1 MSGAVSRPMPRRVV
15 VQMRPDLQQPPAV
28 PDTLT
33 PGDQLLAAGLGV
45 GAAAGGLVWASG
57 QLAGLA
63 FGHTWLHLDPA
74 QVAGMLWSLPHHL
87 GDPALAWPAS
97 AREALPGPAGMYG
110 AFTAT
115 TAATAATASG
125 VMRLWQRTGLGSPT
139 APGAR
144 AKRPAAGSATW
155 ASSRELR
162 PLRVRRPEPG
172 RVILGRTGGLAGR
185 LLAGEDCHS
194 VLVFGPPDSFKTTGL
209 VIPAILEWAGPV
221 LTTSVKPDVI
231 KATRA
236 HREARG
242 EVVVLDPLGASGL
255 ARARW
260 TPLAFCRTWAGAQQ
274 TAATIAATAD
284 LGTLATA
291 EHKYWKTL
299 GQKLLAPL
307 LFAAARDGR
316 SMTDLLRWIDL
327 REDNEVAKLLADS
340 EVDGAIT
347 AWEASQSRTDKA
359 RDSVYG
365 TAEDLLAIYADERV
379 QAFTAGHDLAE
390 DAFLGG
396 DNTLYLYAPVHEQR
410 RLRPLFETVT
420 MQLVRVAQEQAARAP
435 DGKLDPRFLCAL
447 DEAGNVAALELLPE
461 WATTGRGQGIQLLS
475 VWHDQA
481 QLVHRYG
488 DRAATILNGH
498 RAKVFLSGLA
508 DVGALELGSKLIGD
522 QAVTETNYAT
532 DTQGRVSAAQAT
544 SYRPL
549 VPLEELR
556 RLRPG
561 EGIVIYGHLR
571 PARIQVRPHFTPRE
585 QRWRARLER
594 QASQQQARQ
603 ARKAAR
609 AHERAERR
617 ATRQQERVRRH
628 LPGWAR
634 AREEAGRDR

>member
-1 MSGAVSRPMPRRVV
+1 
-15 VQMRPDLQQPPAV
+15 MRPELQRPPAV
-28 PDTLT
+28 PDTLS
-33 PGDQLLAAGLGV
+33 PGDQLLAAGLGLT
-45 GAAAGGLVWASG
+45 AAAGGLVWASG
-57 QLAGLA
+57 QLAGLV
-63 FGHTWLHLDPA
+63 FGHTWLDLDPA
-74 QVAGMLWSLPHHL
+74 EVAGVLWNLPDHL
-87 GDPALAWPAS
+87 SDPAAAWPAP
-97 AREALPGPAGMYG
+97 AQQALPGPVGMYG
-110 AFTAT
+110 SFAAT
-115 TAATAATASG
+115 TAAASTAAGGA
-125 VMRLWQRTGLGSPT
+125 MRLWQRTGLGKPT
-139 APGAR
+139 TPGAR
-144 AKRPAAGSATW
+144 GRRQPAGSATW
-155 ASSRELR
+155 ASPRELR

-172 RVILGRTGGLAGR
+172 RLILGRTSGAFGR
-185 LLAGEDCHS
+185 LLAAEDCHS

-209 VIPAILEWAGPV
+209 VIPAILEWTGPV
-221 LTTSVKPDVI
+221 LATSVKPDVI

-236 HREARG
+236 HRERRG
-242 EVVVLDPLGASGL
+242 QVVVLDPLGTSGL
-255 ARARW
+255 AGARW
-260 TPLAFCRTWAGAQQ
+260 TPLAGCATWAGAQQ
-274 TAATIAATAD
+274 TAEVIAATAD
-284 LGTLATA
+284 LGGRTVVTA

-299 GQKLLAPL
+299 GTKLLAPL

-316 SMTDLLRWIDL
+316 SMTEVLRWLDL
-327 REDNEVAKLLADS
+327 REDNEVTKLLADA
-340 EVDGAIT
+340 EVDGAVT

-365 TAEDLLAIYADERV
+365 TAEDLLAIYADQRV
-379 QAFTAGHDLAE
+379 QAFTSGHDLDAE
-390 DAFLGG
+390 AFLQA

-420 MQLVRVAQEQAARAP
+420 MQLVRIAQEQAAKAP

-508 DVGALELGSKLIGD
+508 DVGALELGSRLIGD

-532 DTQGRVSAAQAT
+532 DATGRVSASQAT

-561 EGIVIYGHLR
+561 EGVVIYGHLR
-571 PARIQVRPHFTPRE
+571 PARVQVRRHFQRRE
-585 QRWRARLER
+585 QRWRQRLER
-594 QASQQQARQ
+594 QATRQ
-603 ARKAAR
+603 KQ
-609 AHERAERR
+609 RAERR
-617 ATRQQERVRRH
+617 AARALERHDRCAVRQHQRLHRR

-634 AREEAGRDR
+634 GREEAGRDR

>member
-1 MSGAVSRPMPRRVV
+1 
-15 VQMRPDLQQPPAV
+15 MRPDLQKPPAV

-45 GAAAGGLVWASG
+45 AAASSGLVWASG
-57 QLAGLA
+57 QLAGLV
-63 FGHTWLHLDPA
+63 FGHSWLHLDPA
-74 QVAGMLWSLPHHL
+74 DVAGVLSQLPHHL
-87 GDPALAWPAS
+87 GDPAMAWPAT
-97 AREALPGPAGMYG
+97 AREALPGAAGMYG

-115 TAATAATASG
+115 TAAAVGAAGG
-125 VMRLWQRTGLGSPT
+125 VMRLWQRAGLGSPT
-139 APGAR
+139 APGSR
-144 AKRPAAGSATW
+144 VKRPAAGSATW
-155 ASSRELR
+155 ASPRELR

-172 RVILGRTGGLAGR
+172 RVILGRTSGLGGR
-185 LLAGEDCHS
+185 LLAAEDCHS

-209 VIPAILEWAGPV
+209 VIPTILEWTGPV
-221 LTTSVKPDVI
+221 LATSVKPDVI

-242 EVVVLDPLGASGL
+242 EVVVLDPLGTSGL
-255 ARARW
+255 PGARW
-260 TPLAFCRTWAGAQQ
+260 TPLAACGSWAGAQQ
-274 TAATIAATAD
+274 MAEVIAHTAD
-284 LGTLATA
+284 VGGRAVVTA

-299 GQKLLAPL
+299 GTKLLAPL
-307 LFAAARDGR
+307 LFAAATDRR
-316 SMTDLLRWIDL
+316 SMTDVLRWIDL
-327 REDNEVAKLLADS
+327 RDDNEVTKLLVDS

-365 TAEDLLAIYADERV
+365 TAEDLLAIYADQRV
-379 QAFTAGHDLAE
+379 QAFTSGHDLAE
-390 DAFLGG
+390 ESFLAG

-410 RLRPLFETVT
+410 RLRPLFETVA

-508 DVGALELGSKLIGD
+508 DVGALELGSRLIGD

-556 RLRPG
+556 RLQPG

-571 PARIQVRPHFTPRE
+571 PARIQVRPHFTARE
-585 QRWRARLER
+585 QRWRQRLQR
-594 QASQQQARQ
+594 QAAQQQARQ
-603 ARKAAR
+603 ARRAAR
-609 AHERAERR
+609 AQVRAERR
-617 ATRQQERVRRH
+617 ATRQQERMRRH

>member
-1 MSGAVSRPMPRRVV
+1 
-15 VQMRPDLQQPPAV
+15 MRPDLQRPPAV

-33 PGDQLLAAGLGV
+33 PGDQLLAAGLAV
-45 GAAAGGLVWASG
+45 GAAASGLVWATG
-57 QLAGLA
+57 QLAGLV
-63 FGHTWLHLDPA
+63 FGHTWLHLDLA
-74 QVAGMLWSLPHHL
+74 DVAGVLGSLPHHL
-87 GDPALAWPAS
+87 GDPAMAWPTS
-97 AREALPGPAGMYG
+97 AREPLPGPAGMYG
-110 AFTAT
+110 TFTAT
-115 TAATAATASG
+115 TTAAAGAAGG
-125 VMRLWQRTGLGSPT
+125 VMRLWQRAGLGNPT

-144 AKRPAAGSATW
+144 VKRPAAGSATW
-155 ASSRELR
+155 ASPRELR
-162 PLRVRRPEPG
+162 PLWVRRPQPG
-172 RVILGRTGGLAGR
+172 RVILGRTSGMAGR

-194 VLVFGPPDSFKTTGL
+194 VLVFGPPDSYKTTGL
-209 VIPAILEWAGPV
+209 VIPAILEWTGPV
-221 LTTSVKPDVI
+221 LATSVKPDVI
-231 KATRA
+231 KATRQ
-236 HREARG
+236 HRERRG
-242 EVVVLDPLGASGL
+242 QVVVLDPLGTSGL
-255 ARARW
+255 AGARW
-260 TPLAFCRTWAGAQQ
+260 TPLAACRTWAGAQQ
-274 TAATIAATAD
+274 MAEVIAQTADHDPRAIATAD
-284 LGTLATA
+284 
-291 EHKYWKTL
+291 HKYWKTL
-299 GQKLLAPL
+299 GTKLLAPL
-307 LFAAARDGR
+307 LFAAALDGR
-316 SMTDLLRWIDL
+316 AMTDVLRWIDL
-327 REDNEVAKLLADS
+327 RDDNEVTKLLADS

-365 TAEDLLAIYADERV
+365 TAEDLLAIYADQRV
-379 QAFTAGHDLAE
+379 QAFTSGHDLDEA
-390 DAFLGG
+390 AFLPG

-420 MQLVRVAQEQAARAP
+420 MQLVRVAQEHAARQS

-481 QLVHRYG
+481 QLIHRYG

-508 DVGALELGSKLIGD
+508 DVGALELGSRLIGD

-532 DTQGRVSAAQAT
+532 DPTGRVSATQAT

-556 RLRPG
+556 RLQPG
-561 EGIVIYGHLR
+561 EGVVIYGHLR

-585 QRWRARLER
+585 QRWRARLQR
-594 QASQQQARQ
+594 HAAHQQARQ
-603 ARKAAR
+603 ARRAAR

-617 ATRQQERVRRH
+617 AARQQARVRRH

>member
-1 MSGAVSRPMPRRVV
+1 
-15 VQMRPDLQQPPAV
+15 MRPDLQRPPAV

-45 GAAAGGLVWASG
+45 GAAAGGLVWATG
-57 QLAGLA
+57 QLAGLV

-74 QVAGMLWSLPHHL
+74 DVAGVLGSLPHHL
-87 GDPALAWPAS
+87 GDPAVAWPTPAQ
-97 AREALPGPAGMYG
+97 RVLPGPAGMYG
-110 AFTAT
+110 TFTAT
-115 TAATAATASG
+115 TTAAAGVAGG
-125 VMRLWQRTGLGSPT
+125 VMRLWQRASLGSPT

-144 AKRPAAGSATW
+144 VKRPAAGSATW
-155 ASSRELR
+155 ASPGELR
-162 PLRVRRPEPG
+162 RLRVRRPVPG
-172 RVILGRTGGLAGR
+172 RVILGRTSGALGR

-209 VIPAILEWAGPV
+209 VIPAILEWTGPV
-221 LTTSVKPDVI
+221 LATSVKPDVI

-236 HREARG
+236 HRERRG
-242 EVVVLDPLGASGL
+242 EVVVLDPLGSSGL

-260 TPLAFCRTWAGAQQ
+260 TPLAACTTWAGAQQ
-274 TAATIAATAD
+274 MAEVIAQTADHDPRAIATAD
-284 LGTLATA
+284 
-291 EHKYWKTL
+291 HQYWKTL
-299 GQKLLAPL
+299 GTKLLAPL
-307 LFAAARDGR
+307 LFAAALDGR
-316 SMTDLLRWIDL
+316 SMTDVLRWIDL
-327 REDNEVAKLLADS
+327 RDDHEVTKLLSDA

-347 AWEASQSRTDKA
+347 AWEASQTRTDKA

-365 TAEDLLAIYADERV
+365 TAEHLLAIYADQRV
-379 QAFTAGHDLAE
+379 QHFTSGHDLDEA
-390 DAFLGG
+390 AFLQG

-420 MQLVRVAQEQAARAP
+420 MQLVRVAQEHAARTP

-532 DTQGRVSAAQAT
+532 DPTGRVSANQAT

-561 EGIVIYGHLR
+561 EGVVIYGHLR
-571 PARIQVRPHFTPRE
+571 PARIQVRPHFTTRE
-585 QRWRARLER
+585 QRWRQRLER
-594 QASQQQARQ
+594 QAAQQQARQ
-603 ARKAAR
+603 ARRAAR
-609 AHERAERR
+609 AHQRAQRR
-617 ATRQQERVRRH
+617 AARQQARVRRH

-634 AREEAGRDR
+634 VREEAGRDR

>member
-1 MSGAVSRPMPRRVV
+1 
-15 VQMRPDLQQPPAV
+15 MRPDLQRPPAV

-45 GAAAGGLVWASG
+45 GAVASGLVWATG
-57 QLAGLA
+57 QLAGLV

-74 QVAGMLWSLPHHL
+74 DVASMLGSLPHHL
-87 GDPALAWPAS
+87 GDPAMAWPAP
-97 AREALPGPAGMYG
+97 AQRALPGPAGMYG

-115 TAATAATASG
+115 TAGAAGVAGG
-125 VMRLWQRTGLGSPT
+125 VMRLWQRAGLGNPT

-144 AKRPAAGSATW
+144 VKRPAAGSATW
-155 ASSRELR
+155 ATPRELR

-172 RVILGRTGGLAGR
+172 RVILGRTSGLAGP

-209 VIPAILEWAGPV
+209 VIPAILEWTGPV
-221 LTTSVKPDVI
+221 LATSVKPDVI
-231 KATRA
+231 KATRS
-236 HREARG
+236 HRERRG
-242 EVVVLDPLGASGL
+242 EVVVLDPLGTSGL
-255 ARARW
+255 PSARW
-260 TPLAFCRTWAGAQQ
+260 TPLAACGTWAGAQQ
-274 TAATIAATAD
+274 IAEVIAHTADHDPRAIATAD
-284 LGTLATA
+284 
-291 EHKYWKTL
+291 HKYWKTL
-299 GQKLLAPL
+299 GTKLLAPL
-307 LFAAARDGR
+307 LFAAALDGR
-316 SMTDLLRWIDL
+316 SMTDVLRWIDL
-327 REDNEVAKLLADS
+327 RDDNEVTKLLGDS

-365 TAEDLLAIYADERV
+365 TAEDLLAIYADQRV
-379 QAFTAGHDLAE
+379 QAFTSGHDLQEA
-390 DAFLGG
+390 AFLQG

-420 MQLVRVAQEQAARAP
+420 MQLVRVAQEQAARSP

-481 QLVHRYG
+481 QLIHRYG

-508 DVGALELGSKLIGD
+508 DVGALELGSRLIGD
-522 QAVTETNYAT
+522 QAVVETNYAT
-532 DTQGRVSAAQAT
+532 DTQGRVSASQAT

-556 RLRPG
+556 RLHPG
-561 EGIVIYGHLR
+561 EGVVIYGHLR
-571 PARIQVRPHFTPRE
+571 PARIQVRPHFTARE

-594 QASQQQARQ
+594 HAAQQQTRQ

-609 AHERAERR
+609 AHERATRR
-617 ATRQQERVRRH
+617 AAHQEERVRRH

>member
-1 MSGAVSRPMPRRVV
+1 
-15 VQMRPDLQQPPAV
+15 MRPDLQRPPAV

-45 GAAAGGLVWASG
+45 GAVASGLVWATG
-57 QLAGLA
+57 QLAGLV

-74 QVAGMLWSLPHHL
+74 DVASMLGSLPHHL
-87 GDPALAWPAS
+87 GDPAMAWPAP
-97 AREALPGPAGMYG
+97 AQRALPGPAGMYG
-110 AFTAT
+110 AFTAG
-115 TAATAATASG
+115 AAGVAGG
-125 VMRLWQRTGLGSPT
+125 VMRLWQRAGLGNPT

-144 AKRPAAGSATW
+144 VKRPAAGSATW
-155 ASSRELR
+155 ATPRELR

-172 RVILGRTGGLAGR
+172 RVILGRTSGLAGP

-209 VIPAILEWAGPV
+209 VIPAILEWTGPV
-221 LTTSVKPDVI
+221 LATSVKPDVI
-231 KATRA
+231 KATRS
-236 HREARG
+236 HRERRG
-242 EVVVLDPLGASGL
+242 EVVVLDPLGTSGL
-255 ARARW
+255 PSARW
-260 TPLAFCRTWAGAQQ
+260 TPLAACGTWAGAQQ
-274 TAATIAATAD
+274 IAEVIAHTADHDPRAIATAD
-284 LGTLATA
+284 
-291 EHKYWKTL
+291 HKYWKTL
-299 GQKLLAPL
+299 GTKLLAPL
-307 LFAAARDGR
+307 LFAAALDGR
-316 SMTDLLRWIDL
+316 SMTDVLRWIDL
-327 REDNEVAKLLADS
+327 RDDNEVTKLLGDS

-365 TAEDLLAIYADERV
+365 TAEDLLAIYADQRV
-379 QAFTAGHDLAE
+379 QAFTSGHDLQEA
-390 DAFLGG
+390 AFLQG

-420 MQLVRVAQEQAARAP
+420 MQLVRVAQEQAARSP

-481 QLVHRYG
+481 QLIHRYG

-508 DVGALELGSKLIGD
+508 DVGALELGSRLIGD
-522 QAVTETNYAT
+522 QAVVETNYAT
-532 DTQGRVSAAQAT
+532 DTQGRVSASQAT

-556 RLRPG
+556 RLHPG
-561 EGIVIYGHLR
+561 EGVVIYGHLR
-571 PARIQVRPHFTPRE
+571 PARIQVRPHFTARE

-594 QASQQQARQ
+594 HAAQQQTRQ

-609 AHERAERR
+609 AHERATRR
-617 ATRQQERVRRH
+617 AAHQEERVRRH

>member
-1 MSGAVSRPMPRRVV
+1 
-15 VQMRPDLQQPPAV
+15 MRPDLQQPPAV

-33 PGDQLLAAGLGV
+33 PGEQLLAAGLGV
-45 GAAAGGLVWASG
+45 GAAASGLVWASG
-57 QLAGLA
+57 QLAGLV
-63 FGHTWLHLDPA
+63 FGHTWLHLNPEE
-74 QVAGMLWSLPHHL
+74 VAGVLGSLPHHL
-87 GDPALAWPAS
+87 GDPAMAWPA
-97 AREALPGPAGMYG
+97 AAEQVLPGPVGMYG

-115 TAATAATASG
+115 TAAATGAAG
-125 VMRLWQRTGLGSPT
+125 RVMRLWQRAGLGSPT

-144 AKRPAAGSATW
+144 VKRPAAGSATW
-155 ASSRELR
+155 ASPGELR
-162 PLRVRRPEPG
+162 RLRVRRPEPG
-172 RVILGRTGGLAGR
+172 RVILGRTSGAFGR

-209 VIPAILEWAGPV
+209 VIPAILEWTGPV
-221 LTTSVKPDVI
+221 LATSVKPDVI
-231 KATRA
+231 RATRS
-236 HREARG
+236 HRERRG
-242 EVVVLDPLGASGL
+242 EVVVLDPLGSSGL

-260 TPLAFCRTWAGAQQ
+260 TPLATCKTWAGAQQ
-274 TAATIAATAD
+274 MAEVLAQTADHDPRAIATAD
-284 LGTLATA
+284 
-291 EHKYWKTL
+291 HKYWKTL
-299 GQKLLAPL
+299 GTKLLAPL
-307 LFAAARDGR
+307 LFAAALDGR
-316 SMTDLLRWIDL
+316 SMTDVLRWIDL
-327 REDNEVAKLLADS
+327 RDDHEVTKLLADS

-347 AWEASQSRTDKA
+347 AWEASQTRTDKA

-365 TAEDLLAIYADERV
+365 TAEDLLAIYADQRV
-379 QAFTAGHDLAE
+379 QHFTSGHDLEEA
-390 DAFLGG
+390 AFLGG

-420 MQLVRVAQEQAARAP
+420 MQLVRVAQEHAARAP

-522 QAVTETNYAT
+522 QAMVETNYAT
-532 DTQGRVSAAQAT
+532 DPTGRVSAAQTT

-556 RLRPG
+556 RLQPG
-561 EGIVIYGHLR
+561 EGVVIYGHLR

-585 QRWRARLER
+585 QRWRQRLEHK
-594 QASQQQARQ
+594 AAQQQARH
-603 ARKAAR
+603 ARRAAHAQQR
-609 AHERAERR
+609 DERR
-617 ATRQQERVRRH
+617 AARQQARVRRH

-634 AREEAGRDR
+634 GREEAGRDR

>member
-1 MSGAVSRPMPRRVV
+1 
-15 VQMRPDLQQPPAV
+15 MRPDLQRPPAV

-74 QVAGMLWSLPHHL
+74 EVASVLWSLPHHL
-87 GDPALAWPAS
+87 SDPAMAWPMS
-97 AREALPGPAGMYG
+97 AREVLPGPAGMYS

-115 TAATAATASG
+115 TAGAAATASG
-125 VMRLWQRTGLGSPT
+125 VMRLWQRAGLGSPT
-139 APGAR
+139 AAGSR
-144 AKRPAAGSATW
+144 VKRPAAGSATW
-155 ASSRELR
+155 ASPRELR

-172 RVILGRTGGLAGR
+172 RVILGRTAGLGGR

-194 VLVFGPPDSFKTTGL
+194 VLVFGPPGSFKTTGL

-221 LTTSVKPDVI
+221 LATSVKPDVI

-260 TPLAFCRTWAGAQQ
+260 TPLAFCRSWAGAQQ

-316 SMTDLLRWIDL
+316 SMTDVLRWIDL
-327 REDNEVAKLLADS
+327 REDNEVAKLLSDS
-340 EVDGAIT
+340 EVDGAVT

-365 TAEDLLAIYADERV
+365 TAEDLLAIYSDERV
-379 QAFTAGHDLAE
+379 QAFTSGHDLTE
-390 DAFLGG
+390 DAFLQG
-396 DNTLYLYAPVHEQR
+396 DNTVYLYAPVHEQR
-410 RLRPLFETVT
+410 RLRPLFETVA
-420 MQLVRVAQEQAARAP
+420 MQLVQVAQERAARSP
-435 DGKLDPRFLCAL
+435 DGMLSPRLLCAL

-508 DVGALELGSKLIGD
+508 DVGALELGSRLIGD
-522 QAVTETNYAT
+522 QAVTDTNYAT
-532 DTQGRVSAAQAT
+532 DPTGRVSANQAT

-549 VPLEELR
+549 VPVEELR

-561 EGIVIYGHLR
+561 EGVVIYGHLR
-571 PARIQVRPHFTPRE
+571 PARIQVRPHFNPRE
-585 QRWRARLER
+585 QRWRQRLDRHAAQAQER
-594 QASQQQARQ
+594 AT
-603 ARKAAR
+603 RKATR
-609 AHERAERR
+609 AQERAERR
-617 ATRQQERVRRH
+617 AARQQERLRRH

>member
-1 MSGAVSRPMPRRVV
+1 
-15 VQMRPDLQQPPAV
+15 MRPDLQRPPAV

-45 GAAAGGLVWASG
+45 GAAASGLVWATG
-57 QLAGLA
+57 QLAGLV

-74 QVAGMLWSLPHHL
+74 DVAGVLGSLPHHL
-87 GDPALAWPAS
+87 GDPALAWPTS
-97 AREALPGPAGMYG
+97 AREALPGPAGMY
-110 AFTAT
+110 ATFTAT
-115 TAATAATASG
+115 TTAAAGAASG
-125 VMRLWQRTGLGSPT
+125 AMRLWQRAGLGNPT

-144 AKRPAAGSATW
+144 VKRPAAGSATW
-155 ASSRELR
+155 ATPGELR
-162 PLRVRRPEPG
+162 RLRVRRPEPG
-172 RVILGRTGGLAGR
+172 RVILGRTSGIAGR

-209 VIPAILEWAGPV
+209 VIPAILEWTGPV
-221 LTTSVKPDVI
+221 LATSVKPDVI

-236 HREARG
+236 HRERRG
-242 EVVVLDPLGASGL
+242 EVLVLDPLGSSGL

-260 TPLAFCRTWAGAQQ
+260 TPLAACTTWAGAQQ
-274 TAATIAATAD
+274 MAEVIAATAD
-284 LGTLATA
+284 HDPRAIATA
-291 EHKYWKTL
+291 DHQYWKTL
-299 GQKLLAPL
+299 GTKLLAPL
-307 LFAAARDGR
+307 LFAAALDGR
-316 SMTDLLRWIDL
+316 SITEVLRWIDL
-327 REDNEVAKLLADS
+327 RDDHEVTKLLADS

-347 AWEASQSRTDKA
+347 AWEASQTRTDKA

-365 TAEDLLAIYADERV
+365 TAEHLLAIYADQRV
-379 QAFTAGHDLAE
+379 QAFTSGHDLDEA
-390 DAFLGG
+390 AFLQG
-396 DNTLYLYAPVHEQR
+396 DHTLYLYAPVHEQR

-522 QAVTETNYAT
+522 
-532 DTQGRVSAAQAT
+532 
-544 SYRPL
+544 
-549 VPLEELR
+549 
-556 RLRPG
+556 
-561 EGIVIYGHLR
+561 
-571 PARIQVRPHFTPRE
+571 
-585 QRWRARLER
+585 
-594 QASQQQARQ
+594 
-603 ARKAAR
+603 
-609 AHERAERR
+609 
-617 ATRQQERVRRH
+617 
-628 LPGWAR
+628 
-634 AREEAGRDR
+634 

>member
-1 MSGAVSRPMPRRVV
+1 
-15 VQMRPDLQQPPAV
+15 MRPDLQRPPAV

-45 GAAAGGLVWASG
+45 GAAAGGLVWVTG
-57 QLAGLA
+57 QLAGLV

-74 QVAGMLWSLPHHL
+74 DVASVLGSLPHHL
-87 GDPALAWPAS
+87 GDPALAWPTS
-97 AREALPGPAGMYG
+97 AQQALPGPAGMYG
-110 AFTAT
+110 TFTAT
-115 TAATAATASG
+115 TTAAATLAGGA
-125 VMRLWQRTGLGSPT
+125 MRLWQRAGLGNPT

-144 AKRPAAGSATW
+144 VKRPAAGSATW
-155 ASSRELR
+155 ATPRELR
-162 PLRVRRPEPG
+162 PLRVRRPESG
-172 RVILGRTGGLAGR
+172 RVILGRTSGALGR

-209 VIPAILEWAGPV
+209 VIPAVLEWTGPV
-221 LTTSVKPDVI
+221 LATSVKPDVI
-231 KATRA
+231 KATRQ
-236 HREARG
+236 HRERRG
-242 EVVVLDPLGASGL
+242 EVVVLDPLASSGL

-260 TPLAFCRTWAGAQQ
+260 TPLAACRTWAGAQQ
-274 TAATIAATAD
+274 MAEVIAQTADHDPRAIATAD
-284 LGTLATA
+284 
-291 EHKYWKTL
+291 HKYWKTL
-299 GQKLLAPL
+299 GTKLLAPL
-307 LFAAARDGR
+307 LFAAALDGR
-316 SMTDLLRWIDL
+316 SMTDVLRWIDL
-327 REDNEVAKLLADS
+327 RDDHEVTKLLADS

-347 AWEASQSRTDKA
+347 AWEASQTRTDKA

-365 TAEDLLAIYADERV
+365 TAEDLLAIYADQRV
-379 QAFTAGHDLAE
+379 QAFTSGHDLEEAS
-390 DAFLGG
+390 FLAG

-420 MQLVRVAQEQAARAP
+420 MQLVRVAQEHAARAP

-508 DVGALELGSKLIGD
+508 DVGALELGSRLIGD
-522 QAVTETNYAT
+522 QAVVETNYAT
-532 DTQGRVSAAQAT
+532 DPTGRVSASQAT

-549 VPLEELR
+549 VPLEQLR
-556 RLRPG
+556 RLKPG
-561 EGIVIYGHLR
+561 EGVVIYGHLR

-585 QRWRARLER
+585 QHWRQRLER
-594 QASQQQARQ
+594 QAAQQQAR
-603 ARKAAR
+603 RVRRAAH
-609 AHERAERR
+609 AQQRAERR
-617 ATRQQERVRRH
+617 AARRQARVRRH

-634 AREEAGRDR
+634 GREEAGRDR

>member
-1 MSGAVSRPMPRRVV
+1 
-15 VQMRPDLQQPPAV
+15 MRPDLQRPPAV

-45 GAAAGGLVWASG
+45 GAAASGLVWATG
-57 QLAGLA
+57 QLAGLV

-74 QVAGMLWSLPHHL
+74 DVAGVLGQLPHHL
-87 GDPALAWPAS
+87 GDPAMAWPTP

-115 TAATAATASG
+115 TAAAAGAASG
-125 VMRLWQRTGLGSPT
+125 AMRLWQRAGLGNPT
-139 APGAR
+139 APGAQ

-155 ASSRELR
+155 ATPRELR

-172 RVILGRTGGLAGR
+172 RVILGRTSGIGR
-185 LLAGEDCHS
+185 QLLAGEDCHS

-209 VIPAILEWAGPV
+209 VIPTILEWTGPV
-221 LTTSVKPDVI
+221 LATSVKPDVI

-236 HREARG
+236 HRERRG
-242 EVVVLDPLGASGL
+242 EVLVLDPLGSSGL

-260 TPLAFCRTWAGAQQ
+260 TPLAACTTWAGAQQ
-274 TAATIAATAD
+274 MAEVIAQTADHDPRAIATAD
-284 LGTLATA
+284 
-291 EHKYWKTL
+291 HQYWKTL
-299 GQKLLAPL
+299 GTKLLAPL
-307 LFAAARDGR
+307 LFAAGLDGR
-316 SMTDLLRWIDL
+316 SMTDVLRWIDL
-327 REDNEVAKLLADS
+327 RDDHEVTKLLADS

-347 AWEASQSRTDKA
+347 AWEASQTRTDKA
-359 RDSVYG
+359 HDSVYG
-365 TAEDLLAIYADERV
+365 TAEHLLSIYADQRV
-379 QAFTAGHDLAE
+379 QHFTSGHDLDEA
-390 DAFLGG
+390 AFLQG

-420 MQLVRVAQEQAARAP
+420 MQLVRVAQEHAAKTP

-522 QAVTETNYAT
+522 QAVIETNYAT
-532 DTQGRVSAAQAT
+532 DPTGRVSANQAT

-561 EGIVIYGHLR
+561 EGVVIYGHLR
-571 PARIQVRPHFTPRE
+571 PARIQVRPRFTPRE
-585 QRWRARLER
+585 QRWRQRLER
-594 QASQQQARQ
+594 QAVQQQARQ
-603 ARKAAR
+603 ARRAAR
-609 AHERAERR
+609 AHERATRR
-617 ATRQQERVRRH
+617 AALQAERVRRR

-634 AREEAGRDR
+634 VREEAGRDR

>member
-1 MSGAVSRPMPRRVV
+1 
-15 VQMRPDLQQPPAV
+15 MRPDLQRPPAV

-45 GAAAGGLVWASG
+45 GAAASGLVWATG
-57 QLAGLA
+57 QLAGLV

-74 QVAGMLWSLPHHL
+74 DVASMLGSLPHHL
-87 GDPALAWPAS
+87 GDPAMAWPAP
-97 AREALPGPAGMYG
+97 AQRALPGPAGMYG

-115 TAATAATASG
+115 TAGAAGVAGG
-125 VMRLWQRTGLGSPT
+125 VMRLWQRAGLGNPT

-144 AKRPAAGSATW
+144 VKRPAAGSATW
-155 ASSRELR
+155 ATPRELR

-172 RVILGRTGGLAGR
+172 RVILGRTSGLAGP

-209 VIPAILEWAGPV
+209 VIPAILEWTGPV
-221 LTTSVKPDVI
+221 LATSVKPDVI
-231 KATRA
+231 KATRS
-236 HREARG
+236 HRERRG
-242 EVVVLDPLGASGL
+242 EVVVLDPLGTSGL
-255 ARARW
+255 PSARW
-260 TPLAFCRTWAGAQQ
+260 TPLAACGTWAGAQQ
-274 TAATIAATAD
+274 IAEVIAHTADHDPRAIATAD
-284 LGTLATA
+284 
-291 EHKYWKTL
+291 HKYWKTL
-299 GQKLLAPL
+299 GTKLLAPL
-307 LFAAARDGR
+307 LFAAALDGR
-316 SMTDLLRWIDL
+316 SMTDVLRWIDL
-327 REDNEVAKLLADS
+327 RDDNEVTKLLGDS

-365 TAEDLLAIYADERV
+365 TAEDLLAIYADQRV
-379 QAFTAGHDLAE
+379 QAFTSGHDLQEA
-390 DAFLGG
+390 AFLQG

-420 MQLVRVAQEQAARAP
+420 MQLVRVAQEQAARSP

-481 QLVHRYG
+481 QLIHRYG

-508 DVGALELGSKLIGD
+508 DVGALELGSRLIGD
-522 QAVTETNYAT
+522 QAVVETNYAT
-532 DTQGRVSAAQAT
+532 DTQGRVSASQAT

-556 RLRPG
+556 RLHPG
-561 EGIVIYGHLR
+561 EGVVIYGHLR
-571 PARIQVRPHFTPRE
+571 PARIQVRPHFTARE

-594 QASQQQARQ
+594 HAAQQQTRQ

-609 AHERAERR
+609 AHERATRR
-617 ATRQQERVRRH
+617 AAHQEERVRRH

>member
-1 MSGAVSRPMPRRVV
+1 
-15 VQMRPDLQQPPAV
+15 
-28 PDTLT
+28 
-33 PGDQLLAAGLGV
+33 
-45 GAAAGGLVWASG
+45 VWATG
-57 QLAGLA
+57 QLAGLV

-74 QVAGMLWSLPHHL
+74 DVAGILGSLPHHL
-87 GDPALAWPAS
+87 GDPAMAWPAP
-97 AREALPGPAGMYG
+97 AREVLPGPAGMYG
-110 AFTAT
+110 TFTAT
-115 TAATAATASG
+115 TAAAAGAIG
-125 VMRLWQRTGLGSPT
+125 EAMRLWQRVGLGRPT

-144 AKRPAAGSATW
+144 VERPGAGSATW
-155 ASSRELR
+155 ASPRELR
-162 PLRVRRPEPG
+162 RLRVRRPEPG
-172 RVILGRTGGLAGR
+172 RLILGRTNGPLGR

-209 VIPAILEWAGPV
+209 VIPAILEWTGPV
-221 LTTSVKPDVI
+221 LATSVKPDVI

-236 HREARG
+236 HRERRG
-242 EVVVLDPLGASGL
+242 QVVVLDPLGTSGL

-260 TPLAFCRTWAGAQQ
+260 TPLAACKTWTGAQQ
-274 TAATIAATAD
+274 MAEVIAQTAGHDPRAIATAD
-284 LGTLATA
+284 
-291 EHKYWKTL
+291 HKYWKTL
-299 GQKLLAPL
+299 GTKLLAPL
-307 LFAAARDGR
+307 LFAAALDGR
-316 SMTDLLRWIDL
+316 SMTDVLRWIDL
-327 REDNEVAKLLADS
+327 RDDIEVTKLLGDS
-340 EVDGAIT
+340 EVDGAVT

-365 TAEDLLAIYADERV
+365 TAEDLLAIYADQRV
-379 QAFTAGHDLAE
+379 QAFTSGHDLE
-390 DAFLGG
+390 EESFLAD

-508 DVGALELGSKLIGD
+508 DVGALELGSRLIGD
-522 QAVTETNYAT
+522 QAVVETNYAT
-532 DTQGRVSAAQAT
+532 DPTGRVSAAQAT

-561 EGIVIYGHLR
+561 EGVVIYGHLR
-571 PARIQVRPHFTPRE
+571 PARIQVRPHFTARE
-585 QRWRARLER
+585 QRWRQRLER
-594 QASQQQARQ
+594 HAAQQQARR
-603 ARKAAR
+603 AREAAR
-609 AHERAERR
+609 AHERATRR
-617 ATRQQERVRRH
+617 AAHQEERVRRQ

>member
-1 MSGAVSRPMPRRVV
+1 
-15 VQMRPDLQQPPAV
+15 MRPNLQKPPAV

-45 GAAAGGLVWASG
+45 GAAASGLVWATG
-57 QLAGLA
+57 QLAGLV

-74 QVAGMLWSLPHHL
+74 DVAGVLGSLPHHL
-87 GDPALAWPAS
+87 GDPAMAWPAP
-97 AREALPGPAGMYG
+97 AREVLPGPAGMYG
-110 AFTAT
+110 AFTT
-115 TAATAATASG
+115 TTATAAGVVGG
-125 VMRLWQRTGLGSPT
+125 VMRLWQRAGLGNPT

-155 ASSRELR
+155 ATSRELR
-162 PLRVRRPEPG
+162 PLRVRRPQPG

-209 VIPAILEWAGPV
+209 VIPAILEWTGPV
-221 LTTSVKPDVI
+221 LATSVKPDVI
-231 KATRA
+231 KATRTQ
-236 HREARG
+236 RERRG
-242 EVVVLDPLGASGL
+242 EVVVLDPLGTSGL
-255 ARARW
+255 PGARW
-260 TPLAFCRTWAGAQQ
+260 TPLAACRTWADAQQ
-274 TAATIAATAD
+274 MAEVIAQTADHDPRAIATAD
-284 LGTLATA
+284 
-291 EHKYWKTL
+291 HQYWKTL
-299 GQKLLAPL
+299 GTKLLAPL
-307 LFAAARDGR
+307 LFAAALDGR
-316 SMTDLLRWIDL
+316 SMTDVLRWIDL
-327 REDNEVAKLLADS
+327 RDDNEVTKLLVDS

-365 TAEDLLAIYADERV
+365 TAEDLLAIYADQRV
-379 QAFTAGHDLAE
+379 QQFTSGHDLQEA
-390 DAFLGG
+390 AFLQG
-396 DNTLYLYAPVHEQR
+396 DHTLYLYAPVHEQR
-410 RLRPLFETVT
+410 RLRALFETVT

-481 QLVHRYG
+481 QLIHRYG

-508 DVGALELGSKLIGD
+508 DVGALELGSRLIGD

-532 DTQGRVSAAQAT
+532 DPTGRVSATQAT

-561 EGIVIYGHLR
+561 EGVVIYGHLR

-585 QRWRARLER
+585 QRWRQRLER
-594 QASQQQARQ
+594 QAAHQQARQ
-603 ARKAAR
+603 ARRAAR

-617 ATRQQERVRRH
+617 AARQQARVRRH

>member
-1 MSGAVSRPMPRRVV
+1 
-15 VQMRPDLQQPPAV
+15 MRPDLQKPPQV

-45 GAAAGGLVWASG
+45 GAATGGLVWATG
-57 QLAGLA
+57 QLAGLV
-63 FGHTWLHLDPA
+63 FGHTWLHLNPA
-74 QVAGMLWSLPHHL
+74 DVAGVLGSLPHHL
-87 GDPALAWPAS
+87 GDPAMAWPAS
-97 AREALPGPAGMYG
+97 AREALPGPAGMY
-110 AFTAT
+110 ATFTAT
-115 TAATAATASG
+115 TTTAAGVAGG
-125 VMRLWQRTGLGSPT
+125 VMRLWQRAGLGSPT

-144 AKRPAAGSATW
+144 SKRLAAGSATW
-155 ASSRELR
+155 ATPRELR
-162 PLRVRRPEPG
+162 PLRVRRPQPG
-172 RVILGRTGGLAGR
+172 RLILGRTGGAFGP

-209 VIPAILEWAGPV
+209 VIPAILEWTGPV
-221 LTTSVKPDVI
+221 LATSVKPDVI
-231 KATRA
+231 RATRA
-236 HREARG
+236 HRKRRG
-242 EVVVLDPLGASGL
+242 EVVVLDPLGTSGL
-255 ARARW
+255 PSARW
-260 TPLAFCRTWAGAQQ
+260 TPLAACRTWAGAQQ
-274 TAATIAATAD
+274 VAEVIAQTADHDSRAIATAD
-284 LGTLATA
+284 
-291 EHKYWKTL
+291 HKYWKTL
-299 GQKLLAPL
+299 GTKLLAPL
-307 LFAAARDGR
+307 LFAAALDGR
-316 SMTDLLRWIDL
+316 SMTDVLRWIDL
-327 REDNEVAKLLADS
+327 REDTEVTKLLSDS

-365 TAEDLLAIYADERV
+365 TAEDLLSIYADQRV
-379 QAFTAGHDLAE
+379 QHFTAGHDLDEAT
-390 DAFLGG
+390 FLGG
-396 DNTLYLYAPVHEQR
+396 DHTLYLYAPVHEQR

-420 MQLVRVAQEQAARAP
+420 MQLVRVAQETAARAP

-508 DVGALELGSKLIGD
+508 DVGALELGSRLIGD

-532 DTQGRVSAAQAT
+532 DPTGRVSASQAT

-561 EGIVIYGHLR
+561 EGVVIYGHLR
-571 PARIQVRPHFTPRE
+571 PARIQVRPHFAPRE
-585 QRWRARLER
+585 QRWRQRLER
-594 QASQQQARQ
+594 QAAQQQARQ
-603 ARKAAR
+603 ARRAAR
-609 AHERAERR
+609 VQQRAEQR
-617 ATRQQERVRRH
+617 AARQQARVGRQ

>member
-1 MSGAVSRPMPRRVV
+1 MLS
-15 VQMRPDLQQPPAV
+15 
-28 PDTLT
+28 
-33 PGDQLLAAGLGV
+33 PGDQLLAAGLGLTA
-45 GAAAGGLVWASG
+45 GAGGLVWASG

-63 FGHTWLHLDPA
+63 FGHAWLDLDPA
-74 QVAGMLWSLPHHL
+74 EVAGVLWNLPHHL
-87 GDPALAWPAS
+87 GDPAAAWPAP
-97 AREALPGPAGMYG
+97 AQQALPGPAGMYG
-110 AFTAT
+110 SFAAT
-115 TAATAATASG
+115 TAAASTVAG
-125 VMRLWQRTGLGSPT
+125 GAMRLWQRAGLGRPI
-139 APGAR
+139 APRVRGR
-144 AKRPAAGSATW
+144 QPQAGSATW
-155 ASSRELR
+155 ASPRELGV
-162 PLRVRRPEPG
+162 LRVRRPQPG
-172 RVILGRTGGLAGR
+172 RVILGRTSGAFGR
-185 LLAGEDCHS
+185 LLAAEDCHS
-194 VLVFGPPDSFKTTGL
+194 VLVFGPPDSFKSTGL
-209 VIPAILEWAGPV
+209 VIPAILEWTGPV
-221 LTTSVKPDVI
+221 LATSVKPDVI
-231 KATRA
+231 RATRA
-236 HREARG
+236 HRERRG
-242 EVVVLDPLGASGL
+242 HVVVLDPLGTSVL
-255 ARARW
+255 AGARW
-260 TPLAFCRTWAGAQQ
+260 TPLAGCTTWAGAQQ
-274 TAATIAATAD
+274 TAEVIAATAD
-284 LGTLATA
+284 LGGRAVVTA

-299 GQKLLAPL
+299 GTKLLAPL

-316 SMTDLLRWIDL
+316 SMTDVLRWIDL
-327 REDNEVAKLLADS
+327 REDNEVTKLLTDA

-365 TAEDLLAIYADERV
+365 TAEDLLSIYADQRV
-379 QAFTAGHDLAE
+379 QAFTAGHDLDAE
-390 DAFLGG
+390 AFLQA

-508 DVGALELGSKLIGD
+508 DVGALELGSRLIGD

-532 DTQGRVSAAQAT
+532 DPTGRVSASQAT

-556 RLRPG
+556 RLKPG
-561 EGIVIYGHLR
+561 EGVVIYGHLR
-571 PARIQVRPHFTPRE
+571 PARVQVRPHFASRE
-585 QRWRARLER
+585 QRWRQRLER
-594 QASQQQARQ
+594 QATRHEERAE
-603 ARKAAR
+603 RKAAR
-609 AHERAERR
+609 ALERHDRGAARQWARLHRR
-617 ATRQQERVRRH
+617 

-634 AREEAGRDR
+634 VREEAGRDR